1 MGDDQNELSDE
12 EYDALLQDLESR
24 ASEGGGDVDV
34 DSDDDAGDI
43 DDFLKSIESQED
55 EQAAAPTATADDDD
69 DLAGE
74 FAALE
79 KQGELTAADDGNEPA
94 NKAAAGGSKKKKKG
108 ASKADGDASQS
119 SEHEGPSRGRTVAL
133 AVLKNALWV
142 VPALAAWWVLGVFL
156 AQWVSAGWLIAIM
169 SALVIGGL
177 PAVGRSLVDRGGYRR
192 WIGGVSL
199 LAVVALIAPMPNI
212 AADNVAEY
220 GHWPSSAIAE
230 LSGQPADAGFVSG
243 QAAMSG
249 WLAGVISTSGDDV
262 SEPRQLGTIFP
273 LGMEWPPAETIP
285 GLEDAEDMG
294 DIEEAILEQQQ
305 EEQQQE
311 QQDTTEQGDTAA
323 PDADDDTLQEEGGGV
338 ETPEPAEETGDDG
351 LEPPEQSDGES
362 TEAADGQEPTEG
374 AEGPAETGQ

>member
-34 DSDDDAGDI
+34 DSDDDGDI

-55 EQAAAPTATADDDD
+55 EQTSAPTATADDDD
-69 DLAGE
+69 DLAGD

-79 KQGELTAADDGNEPA
+79 QEGELTAPEGGDESAS
-94 NKAAAGGSKKKKKG
+94 KAAARSEEKKKTPAKT
-108 ASKADGDASQS
+108 DGDAARRSD
-119 SEHEGPSRGRTVAL
+119 EKGPSRGRTVAL

-177 PAVGRSLVDRGGYRR
+177 PAVGRSLVERGGYRR

-220 GHWPSSAIAE
+220 GHWPSTAIAE

-249 WLAGVISTSGDDV
+249 WLAGVISTSGDEV

-273 LGMEWPPAETIP
+273 LGMEWPPEETIP

-294 DIEEAILEQQQ
+294 DVEEAILEQ
-305 EEQQQE
+305 EQQE
-311 QQDTTEQGDTAA
+311 QQETTEQGDTAA
-323 PDADDDTLQEEGGGV
+323 PAEDEDAVQQQGGGL
-338 ETPEPAEETGDDG
+338 EAPEPAEETVDDG
-351 LEPPEQSDGES
+351 PEAPEQSDGES
-362 TEAADGQEPTEG
+362 MEPDEGQEATEG
-374 AEGPAETGQ
+374 GEEPEQNGQ